1 MRSKVTSIFID
12 GSNLYASV
20 KQLGLSAIDYK
31 KVLSHFDGTIHK
43 ALYFTAL
50 PKKEEPSSLRPMV
63 DYLEYNGWGVIQ
75 KEMKRFFDPVTKL
88 EKIKGNMDVEITT
101 MCLELAPYCSDI
113 VLFTGDGDFRFLVET
128 LQRRYGI
135 CVTVVSTIK
144 TRPAM
149 IADELRRQADKFI
162 DIVDLHPEIKQSA
175 QVEAAKATL
184 AKRRFNFNNG
194 G

>member
-12 GSNLYASV
+12 GSNLYASL
-20 KQLGLSAIDYK
+20 KALGLSAIDYK
-31 KVLSHFDGTIHK
+31 KILSHFDGTIHK

-50 PKKEEPSSLRPMV
+50 PPKEEQSSLRPMV
-63 DYLEYNGWGVIQ
+63 DYLEYNGWGVVQ
-75 KEMKRFFDPVTKL
+75 KEWKQFVDPVTKVL
-88 EKIKGNMDVEITT
+88 KTKGNMDVEMTT
-101 MCLELAPYCSDI
+101 LMLELAPYCSDM
-113 VLFTGDGDFRFLVET
+113 VLFSGDGDFRFLIET

-135 CVTVVSTIK
+135 SVTVVSTIK

-149 IADELRRQADKFI
+149 IADELRRQADKFV
-162 DIVDLHPEIKQSA
+162 DLVDLHPDIRQKA
-175 QVEAAKATL
+175 DADAAKAVI

>member
-12 GSNLYASV
+12 GSNLYASL
-20 KQLGLSAIDYK
+20 KTLGLSAIDYRK
-31 KVLSHFDGTIHK
+31 ILHHFEGTIHK

-50 PKKEEPSSLRPMV
+50 PPKEEQSSLRPMV

-75 KEMKRFFDPVTKL
+75 KEWKQFTDPVTKTV
-88 EKIKGNMDVEITT
+88 KTKGNMDVEITT
-101 MCLELAPYCSDI
+101 MCLELAPYCSDVI
-113 VLFTGDGDFRFLVET
+113 LFSGDGDFKFLVET

-162 DIVDLHPEIKQSA
+162 DLVDLHPSIKQSNVPA
-175 QVEAAKATL
+175 DELKT
-184 AKRRFNFNNG
+184 RRFKFLNG

>member
-12 GSNLYASV
+12 GSNLYASL
-20 KQLGLSAIDYK
+20 KALGLSAIDYK
-31 KVLSHFDGTIHK
+31 KILSAFDGTVHK

-50 PKKEEPSSLRPMV
+50 PPKEEQSSLRPMV

-75 KEMKRFFDPVTKL
+75 KETKQFKDPVSGL
-88 EKIKGNMDVEITT
+88 LKIKGNMDVEITT

-135 CVTVVSTIK
+135 CVTVVSTINS
-144 TRPAM
+144 RPAM

-162 DIVDLHPEIKQSA
+162 DIVDLHPSIKQSNDP
-175 QVEAAKATL
+175 AKAVL
-184 AKRRFNFNNG
+184 KERRFKFNNG